1 MRDLPNLKADLRATA
16 LARRDA
22 IDVSL
27 RQDAAEAAAV
37 HSAPLLARLS
47 PRIVS
52 GYWPIRSEVDPQPIL
67 AAARRAGAS
76 IALPVLVDR
85 ATLRFRLHEADEPL
99 VPAGFGTYGPPE
111 TAPEIVPDLV
121 ILPLAAFD
129 RALHRIGYGQGHY
142 DRALAAMIDAGRRP
156 CLVGLAFAAQEVER
170 IPFEPHDI
178 PLDFIVT
185 ERELIAAPSRG

>member
-1 MRDLPNLKADLRATA
+1 LCDLPNLKADLRATA

-22 IDVSL
+22 LDVSI
-27 RQDAAEAAAV
+27 RQEAAEAAAAL
-37 HSAPLLARLS
+37 SAPLLARLS

-52 GYWPIRSEVDPQPIL
+52 GYWPIRSEADPRPIL
-67 AAARRAGAS
+67 AAARQAGAS

-85 ATLRFRLHEADEPL
+85 ATLRFRLHDDDEPL
-99 VPAGFGTYGPPE
+99 LPAGFGTYGPPE
-111 TAPEIVPDLV
+111 TAPEVVPDLV